1 MSTIFEFEMFGTGDD
16 AGETTIRLRHAWG
29 EIGQFGAGQTWSL
42 FMDPDVFPDTIDYW
56 GPVGM
61 AFYRNAQMRWTP
73 LNNGSSK
80 LAVAIEHPG
89 AALDSGK
96 LPSIDPAFGAVT
108 AWNQF
113 PDVTAQFR
121 QGGGWGHFQLSGI
134 GRVLGAQAEGLD
146 PEQVVGWG
154 AMAAAAINISRDQ
167 LLLQVVYGAGIANY
181 MNDGGVD
188 LAPAEAEVGSGGE
201 AVATLGWLAYYNRTW
216 NDSFTSSVGF
226 GEHRQTN
233 TDGQLDNAMAL
244 IQYGNVNLLYKP
256 TSDFFVG
263 PEFVWGRR
271 ENKNGD
277 DGTDMRAQISAKYK
291 FGATIAKD

>member
-1 MSTIFEFEMFGTGDD
+1 
-16 AGETTIRLRHAWG
+16 
-29 EIGQFGAGQTWSL
+29 
-42 FMDPDVFPDTIDYW
+42 MDPDVFPDTVDYW

-61 AFYRNAQMRWTP
+61 AFYRNAQMRYTP
-73 LNNGSSK
+73 VDTDTSK
-80 LAVAIEHPG
+80 FAVAIEHPG

-96 LPSIDPAFGAVT
+96 LPSIDPAFGAVM

-113 PDVTAQFR
+113 PDLTAQFR
-121 QGGGWGHFQLSGI
+121 QTGDWGHVQISGI
-134 GRVLGAQAEGLD
+134 GRYLGAQAPDVD

-154 AMAAAAINISRDQ
+154 AVGASVINISRDQ

-188 LAPAEAEVGSGGE
+188 LAPAEAEVGSGAE

-216 NDSFTSSVGF
+216 SDKFTSSLGF
-226 GEHRQTN
+226 SEHRQTN

-244 IQYGNVNLLYKP
+244 IQIGNVNLLYKP
-256 TSDFFVG
+256 VPEFFVG
-263 PEFVWGRR
+263 PEFIWGRR

-277 DGTDMRAQISAKYK
+277 DGTDMRVQVSAKYK
-291 FGATIAKD
+291 FGATVANED